1 MGITQNIL
9 GGLLEQ
15 IKGGQVKEGHSG
27 GPFSHPP
34 MLKKRKNEMLIL

>member
-1 MGITQNIL
+1 MLHESIL

-27 GPFSHPP
+27 RTFSYPP
-34 MLKKRKNEMLIL
+34 MLKKKKKMKC